1 MYIGDRAEGAEATLE
16 AGLNKLT
23 LAAAEKE
30 DSGDE
35 QDPHYTNPELS
46 SPGPA
51 TATILLLNSV

>member
-1 MYIGDRAEGAEATLE
+1 MYTGDRAEGAEVTLE

-23 LAAAEKE
+23 LAAAEKG

-46 SPGPA
+46 TPA
-51 TATILLLNSV
+51 TVLLLNSV